1 MTRRA
6 FDLSVYFVTDP
17 VLTRRHGLLE
27 TVAAAVAGGATV
39 VQLRD
44 KQAGDAALIEQA
56 RAMQAILRPRGIP
69 LVINDRVE
77 VAIAVEA
84 DALHIGQDD
93 LAPKRARERIGPT
106 MVLGLSA
113 GDEQEILTVDPAI
126 VDHVGMG
133 PFAATSTKPDA
144 SAPLGAA
151 RFATLRARVGLPV
164 VAIGGISEANAADAI
179 RAGADGIAVVSA
191 ICSAEDPAAATRRLA
206 DIVRATRAR

>member
-6 FDLSVYFVTDP
+6 IDLSVYLVTDP
-17 VLTRRHGLLE
+17 VLARRHGLIE
-27 TVAAAVAGGATV
+27 TVRAAVAGGATA

-44 KQAGDAALIEQA
+44 KHAGDAAMVEQA
-56 RAMQAILRPRGIP
+56 RAIQTIVRPLGVP

-77 VAIAVEA
+77 VAIAVGA

-93 LAPKRARERIGPT
+93 LAPRLARERIGPT
-106 MVLGLSA
+106 MALGLSA

-144 SAPLGAA
+144 SAPLGAT
-151 RFATLRARVGLPV
+151 RFAALRARVPLPV
-164 VAIGGISEANAADAI
+164 VAIGGIGAANAADAI

-191 ICSAEDPAAATRRLA
+191 ICGADDPEAATRRLA
-206 DIVRATRAR
+206 DIVRRARAR